1 MKKAIDKTPGKG
13 YNGIVNSKG
22 AADHGSA
29 ALSLF

>member
-1 MKKAIDKTPGKG
+1 MKKAIDKRLGMG

-29 ALSLF
+29 ALYLF